1 VDSNAS
7 QDELFEYANKD
18 RKVSEAVDM
27 INDRYG
33 EYVVTPAIMMGMNSE
48 VLDRISFGAIK
59 ELEDLYA

>member
-1 VDSNAS
+1 
-7 QDELFEYANKD
+7 
-18 RKVSEAVDM
+18 M